1 MSNPFET
8 SEPLSTID
16 ESVWSSIKRDL
27 GQVGRRLRLV
37 IMPGFSTEEIRA
49 ELRDWELWGPLF
61 ICMALAITLSVV
73 AKDDASLVFSVIF
86 VVVWAGSAVVTV
98 NAQLLGGKISFFQTL
113 CLLGYCIFPLLVS
126 SGVCFIFNHF
136 LKGALA
142 DFLRFVAV
150 AFALVWAVWASAS
163 FMADARFPTGR
174 KLLALYPVIL
184 FYLSLAWMIIIGFQQ
199 HVASGSGDAAPIA
212 EGGAETAPADSA
224 GSEGA
229 GSGAE
234 GDGGDGGEG
243 GKGGDVDSMVAFVLR
258 SLLSG

>member
-1 MSNPFET
+1 MSNPFGS

-27 GQVGRRLRLV
+27 LQVGRRLRLV
-37 IMPGFSTEEIRA
+37 VMPGFSTEEIRA

-61 ICMALAITLSVV
+61 ICMALAITLSMV

-113 CLLGYCIFPLLVS
+113 CLLGYCIFPLLIS
-126 SGVCFIFNHF
+126 TGACFIFNHF

-142 DFLRFVAV
+142 DLLRFVVVVV
-150 AFALVWAVWASAS
+150 ALFWAVWASAS
-163 FMADARFPTGR
+163 FLADARFPTGR

-199 HVASGSGDAAPIA
+199 HSASSMGDTSPVTDN
-212 EGGAETAPADSA
+212 GAEATPSPTPVPSPATNDD
-224 GSEGA
+224 
-229 GSGAE
+229 
-234 GDGGDGGEG
+234 DGGDEG
-243 GKGGDVDSMVAFVLR
+243 DENKIVMFLLR
-258 SLLSG
+258 RLLTN